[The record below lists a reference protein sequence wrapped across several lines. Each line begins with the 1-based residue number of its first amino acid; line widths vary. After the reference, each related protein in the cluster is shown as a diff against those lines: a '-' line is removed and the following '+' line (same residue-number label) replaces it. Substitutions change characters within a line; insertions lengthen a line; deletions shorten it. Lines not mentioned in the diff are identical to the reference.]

1 MSCNDIESHCYGWA
15 FSSDMP
21 DVYISRAGVDSVEL
35 DQKFANA
42 ESVSVKDLL
51 ARTEQREKL
60 KDERIEQ
67 LENTILAIQQRFD
80 AISRE
85 LQKNPSEEKL
95 LQAMKK

>member
-1 MSCNDIESHCYGWA
+1 LCIRYGWA

-42 ESVSVKDLL
+42 ESVSMKDML

-60 KDERIEQ
+60 KDDRIEQ
-67 LENTILAIQQRFD
+67 LEKTILEIQLRFD

-85 LQKNPSEEKL
+85 LQKNPTEEKL
-95 LQAMKK
+95 LRALKR